1 MWEDDQSEERM
12 WAIYLEH
19 AEQVGPRARA
29 WRADADGV
37 LTFVRL
43 LSSTLYPSAHAIT

>member
-1 MWEDDQSEERM
+1 MLWPRKDDRGLEERM

-19 AEQVGPRARA
+19 AEKVGPRARA

-37 LTFVRL
+37 LTFVRR
-43 LSSTLYPSAHAIT
+43 SRH